1 MSTKIGRPLK
11 AGTPTTTTT
20 TLASMS
26 AQPTERDVSDDQDVF
41 IKLVMKERISLPAKL
56 QNRNMRESI
65 MTLLRGKVEGRCTR
79 YGYIRPTSVDILSV
93 SDGVIDTS
101 MMNGSCIFE
110 VTFRADVCNPPIGA
124 HVRCRVENVN
134 NYGLI
139 AVNMSEYRVLEIIVP
154 KDIADASGV
163 DISQIQP
170 GSVIVVSVE
179 KRRYDLHQSTITI
192 IGRVIEY
199 DAAKDIAAMPLADE
213 LPEYEEDSGTE
224 DDALEAEDDTEDEAL
239 EAEEDADEGIRAVVE
254 EAIADEDDEEESEEE
269 ESEAESEEDDQD

>member
-1 MSTKIGRPLK
+1 
-11 AGTPTTTTT
+11 
-20 TLASMS
+20 MS
-26 AQPTERDVSDDQDVF
+26 AQPTERDVCDDKDVF
-41 IKLVMKERISLPAKL
+41 IQLVMKERVSLPAKL

-65 MTLLRGKVEGRCTR
+65 ATTLRSKVEGLCTR
-79 YGYIRPTSVDILSV
+79 YGYIRPTSVHVLNI
-93 SDGVIDTS
+93 SDGIIDTS

-124 HVRCRVENVN
+124 HIRCRVENVN

-154 KDIADASGV
+154 KDIADSSGV

-179 KRRYDLHQSTITI
+179 KRRYDLHQPTITI

-199 DAAKDIAAMPLADE
+199 DVTKDISAMPLATEHAYEDE
-213 LPEYEEDSGTE
+213 TGLADEDSELDEDVEDPE
-224 DDALEAEDDTEDEAL
+224 DDLEDPEGMEA
-239 EAEEDADEGIRAVVE
+239 DIQAVVE
-254 EAIADEDDEEESEEE
+254 EAIMGDDDEETEEE
-269 ESEAESEEDDQD
+269 TEEDESDEEDLE